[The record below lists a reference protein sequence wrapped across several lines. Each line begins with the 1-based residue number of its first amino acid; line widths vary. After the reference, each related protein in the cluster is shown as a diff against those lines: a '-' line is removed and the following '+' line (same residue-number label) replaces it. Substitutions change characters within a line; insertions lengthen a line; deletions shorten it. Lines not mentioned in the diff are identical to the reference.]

1 MRIWEF
7 SIKRPITIFMAI
19 IAVLIFGAVSYT
31 RLNLDMLP
39 NMNMPMLMVNTNLMG
54 ASPSEIEENVTKN
67 LEEVIATASNVKS
80 IKSVSKEG
88 NSVVIVQF
96 EDGTDMD
103 FASLEIR
110 EKVDMIKGIL
120 PKDTMNPMIIKMDP
134 SMMPVMNFGV
144 SLKNEQSEKVSE
156 FVEDVVKK
164 EIQSIEGVASVNL
177 SGAYNKTIKIKV
189 DGDKLNS
196 YGLNMQTLISSVK
209 SVDINYPIGNII
221 EGDYEVLVRTSSEIT
236 SLNDFSNI
244 SLKINTGEIK
254 KLSDISTIEYENEKG
269 KDFAKINGNDALI
282 LTIQKESIANTVEVT
297 EKVKEKLKEL
307 TVENNN
313 LEVIKIMD
321 QGEVIEFMVDAVKRN
336 AIIGG
341 VLAVIV
347 LLLFLKDIRT
357 TIIMGV
363 SIPISIVWTFVLVY
377 FGGLTLNMISLGG
390 IALGVG
396 MLVDNSIV
404 VIESIYRYKKLG
416 YDNKEA
422 ASLGTKEVAQ
432 AIMAS
437 TLTSICVFL
446 PIVFVEGMAADI
458 FKEMALT
465 VTFSLVS
472 SLIVSFTLVPVLCS
486 KLLKNTNLD
495 KKNKVVESLKIK
507 YVKTLEYSLRNK
519 KKVITLLGLFMVVG
533 IVVLLNTKMEFFP
546 TADQGIISIKV
557 EAPKGVREEFI
568 LETSKKISE
577 MVREVEDVETVSI
590 VGNKSSSTIYAIL
603 DKDTKKKDKEKE
615 KEIREKIGN
624 IPGTKLE
631 ISSGGMQMTSGSPI
645 SISIKGEDFKIL
657 EEISNDVVKNMKE
670 IDGIENIKSSN
681 SLKTDEIK
689 LKINKEKAAKYGLND
704 ILIAQAIG
712 SYFKET
718 KVMDSKI
725 DNQNYEVYLSLK
737 NKEELELSSLGDI
750 KITSMTGSTIPL
762 MEICTVER
770 GKGYSEISRND
781 SLREVNIQA
790 GLDGSKTLSEAK
802 NEIQKSLQNY
812 NIVSGYEIVYGGEI
826 EQMEEAFSQLLL
838 ALILAVILVYMVMAA
853 QFESL
858 INPFIIMFTV
868 PIAFVSAIIMLFITN
883 VTVSIPAMIGFIM
896 LTGIIVN
903 NGIVLID
910 FIKKE
915 RETGMELND
924 AIINAGKVRLQPILM
939 TALTTIIGL
948 LPMALGFGEGNEVQL
963 PLAMTVIGGLSVGTI
978 LTLIV
983 VPVVY
988 SIFNKLA
995 LNFKIKKL
1003 KN

>member
-1 MRIWEF
+1 MKIWEF

-67 LEEVIATASNVKS
+67 LEEVISTASNVKS
-80 IKSVSKEG
+80 VKSISKEG
-88 NSVVIVQF
+88 NSVVMVQF

-134 SMMPVMNFGV
+134 SMMPIMNFGV
-144 SLKNEQSEKVSE
+144 SLKNELSEKVSDFTE
-156 FVEDVVKK
+156 NIVKK
-164 EIQSIEGVASVNL
+164 ELQSIDGVASVNL
-177 SGAYNKTIKIKV
+177 SGAYNKTVKIQV
-189 DGDKLNS
+189 DGDRLNS
-196 YGLNMQTLISSVK
+196 YGLNMQTLLSAIK

-236 SLNDFSNI
+236 SLGDFSNI
-244 SLKINTGEIK
+244 SLKTNTGEIK
-254 KLSDISTIEYENEKG
+254 KLSDISTIEYKNEKG
-269 KDFAKINGNDALI
+269 EDFAKINGNDALI
-282 LTIQKESIANTVEVT
+282 LTIQKESMANTVEVT
-297 EKVKEKLKEL
+297 ERVKKKLEQLKS
-307 TVENNN
+307 ENNN

-336 AIIGG
+336 AIIGAI
-341 VLAVIV
+341 LAVIV

-357 TIIMGV
+357 TIIMGI

-416 YDNKEA
+416 YSNKEA

-465 VTFSLVS
+465 VTFSLLS
-472 SLIVSFTLVPVLCS
+472 SLMVSFTLVPVLCS
-486 KLLKNTNLD
+486 RLLKNTSLD
-495 KKNKVVESLKIK
+495 KKNKVVEKLKVK
-507 YVKTLEYSLRNK
+507 YAKALEYSLKHK
-519 KKVITLLGLFMVVG
+519 KKVIFSLCLFIVIGV
-533 IVVLLNTKMEFFP
+533 VVLLNTKMEFFP
-546 TADQGIISIKV
+546 AADQGIISIKV
-557 EAPKGVREEFI
+557 EVPKGIRGEFI
-568 LETSKKISE
+568 LETSKKVSE
-577 MVREVEDVETVSI
+577 MVSEVEDVETVSI
-590 VGNKSSSTIYAIL
+590 VGNKKSSTIYAIL
-603 DKDTKKKDKEKE
+603 DKDIKKKDKEKE
-615 KEIREKIGN
+615 REIREKIGN
-624 IPGTKLE
+624 IPGAKIE
-631 ISSGGMQMTSGSPI
+631 VSSGGMQMTSGSPI
-645 SISIKGEDFKIL
+645 SISIKGEEFKVL
-657 EEISNDVVKNMKE
+657 EEISNDVIKNMKE
-670 IDGIENIKSSN
+670 IEGIENIKSSN

-704 ILIAQAIG
+704 ILIAQSIG

-725 DNQNYEVYLSLK
+725 DSQNYEVYISLK
-737 NKEELELSSLGDI
+737 EKENLELSSLEDI
-750 KITSMTGSTIPL
+750 TVISMTGSSIPL
-762 MEICTVER
+762 MQICTLER
-770 GKGYSEISRND
+770 GKGYSEISRNGA
-781 SLREVNIQA
+781 LREISIQA

-802 NEIQKSLQNY
+802 NEIQESLKNY
-812 NIVSGYEIVYGGEI
+812 NIVNGYEIVYGGEI

-838 ALILAVILVYMVMAA
+838 ALVLAVILVYMVMAA

-910 FIKKE
+910 FINKE
-915 RETGMELND
+915 REKGKELNE
-924 AIINAGKVRLQPILM
+924 AIISAGKVRLQPILM

-948 LPMALGFGEGNEVQL
+948 LPMALGFGEGNEIQL

-983 VPVVY
+983 VPVIY
-988 SIFNKLA
+988 SVFDKISVKFKE
-995 LNFKIKKL
+995 KIKK
-1003 KN
+1003 K